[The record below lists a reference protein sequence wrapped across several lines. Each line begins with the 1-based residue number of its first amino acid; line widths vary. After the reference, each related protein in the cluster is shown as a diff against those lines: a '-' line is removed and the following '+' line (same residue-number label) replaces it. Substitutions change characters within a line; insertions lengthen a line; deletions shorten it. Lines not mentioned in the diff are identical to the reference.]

1 MISQKAVL
9 MRNIGVPLS
18 TKVAV
23 TRHYLPIRWVHY
35 SWERMSEFLYAP
47 SELAEN
53 IFKFKRALKLSLA
66 LKLPLTPANGR
77 KDSIT
82 FD

>member
-1 MISQKAVL
+1 
-9 MRNIGVPLS
+9 MR
-18 TKVAV
+18 
-23 TRHYLPIRWVHY
+23 
-35 SWERMSEFLYAP
+35 EFLYAP

-53 IFKFKRALKLSLA
+53 IFKFKRALKLSPA
-66 LKLPLTPANGR
+66 LKLPLTPANGW

>member
-1 MISQKAVL
+1 
-9 MRNIGVPLS
+9 
-18 TKVAV
+18 
-23 TRHYLPIRWVHY
+23 
-35 SWERMSEFLYAP
+35 MSEVLYAA

-53 IFKFKRALKLSLA
+53 IFKFKRALKLSPA
-66 LKLPLTPANGR
+66 LKLPLTPANGG